1 MAKAISP
8 MQQVQAYGK
17 ISTRDHK
24 MTKAIT
30 LAQAPY
36 IRQGA
41 TTDGAT
47 VLLHQDAVDPIEYKD
62 VQLYTLPI
70 SRGEQKGELAYYVAL
85 ADYKPRERKLGL
97 KDQAVVDAMMASG
110 MTEEQALAV
119 IATARQSTK

>member
-1 MAKAISP
+1 MTKVMSL
-8 MQQVQAYGK
+8 MQRVQAYGI
-17 ISTRDHK
+17 ISTRGYK
-24 MTKAIT
+24 MTKVIT

-41 TTDGAT
+41 TIDGAT
-47 VLLHQDAVDPIEYKD
+47 VLLHQDAVDPTEYKD

-70 SRGEQKGELAYYVAL
+70 SRGEQKGELAYFVAL
-85 ADYKPRERKLGL
+85 ADYKPKERKLGL
-97 KDQAVVDAMMASG
+97 KDQAVVDAMLASG

>member
-1 MAKAISP
+1 
-8 MQQVQAYGK
+8 
-17 ISTRDHK
+17 
-24 MTKAIT
+24 MTKAIQ
-30 LAQAPY
+30 LSNAPY

-41 TTDGAT
+41 TVDGAT
-47 VLLHQDAVDPIEYKD
+47 VLLYQDAIDPTEYKD

-85 ADYKPRERKLGL
+85 ADVKPKERKLGL
-97 KDQAVVDAMMASG
+97 KDQAVVDAMLASG